1 MLSRNSIGDAAVLN
15 SKLRGIDFAALETLR
30 IVHRRLSFSAAAVE
44 LDVKQSSVSYTID
57 RLRKAFSD
65 PLFVRQGN
73 TISPTERCEEIVEAA
88 QHILGTIELAALPS
102 DFEPGAIQ
110 ASITISAT
118 YWSRSVLM
126 PQFVRELRREA
137 PGISIELITGFTDA
151 SEHLLSGR
159 ADFALSPVSI
169 EDSGI
174 YGAPLFVDPYVCLMD
189 PDNAL
194 AGHELTPEGF
204 ASAPHLIIHYGQ
216 RWHPLYHSVLKELGL
231 EMDVAVSTPDPEDV
245 RFLIPGTDLVVA
257 MPSRMA
263 RQFAEGLH
271 ITTCPVP
278 STAKVNLYWP
288 ARLNHSPLQ
297 RWLREK
303 VMRHARDLADD

>member
-1 MLSRNSIGDAAVLN
+1 MLSNKV
-15 SKLRGIDFAALETLR
+15 RGIDFAALETLKL
-30 IVHRRLSFSAAAVE
+30 VHRRRSFSAAAVE
-44 LDVKQSSVSYTID
+44 LNLKQSSVSYTIE
-57 RLRKAFSD
+57 RLRNAFSD

-73 TISPTERCEEIVEAA
+73 AISPTERCEEIVEAV
-88 QHILGTIELAALPS
+88 QHILGAIELAALPS
-102 DFEPGAIQ
+102 EFEPGTVQ

-137 PGISIELITGFTDA
+137 PGISIEMITGFTDA

-159 ADFALSPVSI
+159 ADFALSPVKI

-174 YGAPLFVDPYVCLMD
+174 YGTILVDDPYVCLMD
-189 PDNAL
+189 PENDL
-194 AGHELTPEGF
+194 ANTELTPERF

-216 RWHPLYHSVLKELGL
+216 RWHPLYHSALNALGL
-231 EMDVAVSTPDPEDV
+231 EMHTVVSTPDPEDV

-257 MPSRMA
+257 MPSKMA

-271 ITTCPVP
+271 ISPCPVP
-278 STAKVNLYWP
+278 STTQVNLYWP

-297 RWLREK
+297 NWLREK
-303 VMRHARDLADD
+303 VIRIAKEL